1 MGEDSIEVKVARLEE
16 RMESIGG
23 QVTVIGKDVREVRD
37 TLLRQRGF
45 IAAVSAVWAVVAAA
59 GLAFWNHVVAGWSS

>member
-1 MGEDSIEVKVARLEE
+1 MAEDSIEVKVARLEE
-16 RMESIGG
+16 RMETIGG
-23 QVTVIGKDVREVRD
+23 QVTVIGTDVREVRD

-59 GLAFWNHVVAGWSS
+59 GLAFWNHVVSGWSS